1 LNVRTIPGTAVD
13 GYLRLVR
20 VPLDGAI
27 SLLPGNGTG
36 AKPTA
41 EIALDR
47 LDATLR
53 GAIANLLSDTAL
65 RDDAE
70 RRRIAAQ
77 ERGRALR
84 LRAKAGVKAEEA
96 DSRLE
101 KRQQQATD
109 QREQATQ
116 RAEVRRQM
124 VARERETKKRHAAK
138 TESGR
143 LQASRRTAERREE
156 AVNARAPKER
166 LKAVDAK
173 ADALRDKEKQLV
185 ARDEARRLRDAAGR
199 AKAERKAD

>member
-1 LNVRTIPGTAVD
+1 MNVRTIPGTAVD

-156 AVNARAPKER
+156 AVNARASKER

-173 ADALRDKEKQLV
+173 ADALRDKETELAV
-185 ARDEARRLRDAAGR
+185 RDEARRLRDAAGR

>member
-1 LNVRTIPGTAVD
+1 MNVRTIPRTAVD

-41 EIALDR
+41 EVALDR

-77 ERGRALR
+77 ERKRALR
-84 LRAKAGVKAEEA
+84 LRAKAHVTAEEA

-101 KRQQQATD
+101 ERQQEATD
-109 QREQATQ
+109 LREQATQ
-116 RAEVRRQM
+116 RAAVRRQM
-124 VARERETKKRHAAK
+124 ATREHETKKRRAAK
-138 TESGR
+138 AESDR
-143 LQASRRTAERREE
+143 REASRRTAERKQE
-156 AVNARAPKER
+156 ALSAQASNER
-166 LKAVDAK
+166 LKTMDAK
-173 ADALRDKEKQLV
+173 ADALRDKEKELAV
-185 ARDEARRLRDAAGR
+185 RDEARRLRDAAGR
-199 AKAERKAD
+199 AKTQRKAD

>member
-1 LNVRTIPGTAVD
+1 MNVRTIPRTAVD

-41 EIALDR
+41 EVALDR

-77 ERGRALR
+77 ERKRALR
-84 LRAKAGVKAEEA
+84 LRAKAHVTAEEA

-101 KRQQQATD
+101 ERQQEATD
-109 QREQATQ
+109 LREQATQ
-116 RAEVRRQM
+116 RAAVRRQM
-124 VARERETKKRHAAK
+124 ATREHETKKRRAAK
-138 TESGR
+138 AESDR
-143 LQASRRTAERREE
+143 REASRRTAERKQE
-156 AVNARAPKER
+156 ALSAQASKER
-166 LKAVDAK
+166 LKTVDAK
-173 ADALRDKEKQLV
+173 ADALRDKEKELAV
-185 ARDEARRLRDAAGR
+185 RDEARRLRDAAGR
-199 AKAERKAD
+199 AKTQRKAD

>member
-1 LNVRTIPGTAVD
+1 MNVRTIPRTAVD

-53 GAIANLLSDTAL
+53 GAIANLLSDPAL

-77 ERGRALR
+77 ERKRALR
-84 LRAKAGVKAEEA
+84 LRAEAHVKAEEA

-101 KRQQQATD
+101 ERQQQATD

-116 RAEVRRQM
+116 RAAVRRQM
-124 VARERETKKRHAAK
+124 VTREHETKKRRAAK
-138 TESGR
+138 AESDR
-143 LQASRRTAERREE
+143 REASRRTAERKQE
-156 AVNARAPKER
+156 ALSAQASKER
-166 LKAVDAK
+166 LKTVDAK
-173 ADALRDKEKQLV
+173 ADALRDKEKELAV
-185 ARDEARRLRDAAGR
+185 RDEARRLRDAAGR
-199 AKAERKAD
+199 AKTQRKAD

>member
-1 LNVRTIPGTAVD
+1 MNARTIPGTAVD

-53 GAIANLLSDTAL
+53 GAIANLFSDTAL

-77 ERGRALR
+77 ERKRALR
-84 LRAKAGVKAEEA
+84 LRAKAHVKAQEA
-96 DSRLE
+96 DSHLE
-101 KRQQQATD
+101 ERQQQATD
-109 QREQATQ
+109 QREQATG
-116 RAEVRRQM
+116 RAAVRRQM
-124 VARERETKKRHAAK
+124 ATREHETKKRRAAK
-138 TESGR
+138 AASDRRE
-143 LQASRRTAERREE
+143 ASRRTAERKQE
-156 AVNARAPKER
+156 ALSAQASEER
-166 LKAVDAK
+166 LKSVDAK
-173 ADALRDKEKQLV
+173 ADALRDKEKELAV
-185 ARDEARRLRDAAGR
+185 RDEARRLHDAAGR
-199 AKAERKAD
+199 AKTQRKAD

>member
-1 LNVRTIPGTAVD
+1 MNVRTIPRTAVD

-41 EIALDR
+41 QIALDR

-77 ERGRALR
+77 ERKRALR
-84 LRAKAGVKAEEA
+84 LRAKAHVKAEEA

-101 KRQQQATD
+101 ERQQQATD

-116 RAEVRRQM
+116 RAAVRRQM
-124 VARERETKKRHAAK
+124 ATREHETKKRRAAK
-138 TESGR
+138 AESDR
-143 LQASRRTAERREE
+143 REASRRTAERKQE
-156 AVNARAPKER
+156 ALSAQASKER
-166 LKAVDAK
+166 LKTVDAK
-173 ADALRDKEKQLV
+173 ADALRDKEKELAV
-185 ARDEARRLRDAAGR
+185 RDEARRLRDAAGR
-199 AKAERKAD
+199 AKTQRKAD